1 MCNTVKIPID
11 RVPTLSQYLRRFA
24 RRPRFLHGRAIMH
37 APRASVAT
45 SAVRRPITPEIHY
58 RPDVDGLRAVAV
70 LSVIAFHAF
79 PKSIAGGFIGVDVF
93 FVISGYLI
101 SSLILS
107 GLKNGSF
114 SFLDFYARRARRI
127 FPALTVVL
135 IFVWV
140 VWGGGG
146 CSGQT
151 ASVQSQYD
159 DDRDQC
165 VANDF
170 AHIHILCF

>member
-1 MCNTVKIPID
+1 
-11 RVPTLSQYLRRFA
+11 
-24 RRPRFLHGRAIMH
+24 MH
-37 APRASVAT
+37 AAIGCGCRGAILRAFLLFGASVAT
-45 SAVRRPITPEIHY
+45 SAVRRPITLEIPY
-58 RPDVDGLRAVAV
+58 RPDIDGLRAVAV

-79 PKSIAGGFIGVDVF
+79 PKAIAGGFIGVDVF

-135 IFVWV
+135 IFVW
-140 VWGGGG
+140 GAGLLFLFRQILPH
-146 CSGQT
+146 S
-151 ASVQSQYD
+151 
-159 DDRDQC
+159 
-165 VANDF
+165 AN
-170 AHIHILCF
+170 